1 MSDILTLTLKKYW
14 GFDFFRPLQKD
25 IIKSVLDGHDTL
37 GLMPTGGGKSI
48 TFQVP
53 GMILEGLTL
62 VITPLI
68 SLMKDQVDNLKRHNI
83 RAVYFHAGMT
93 HREATTAWDK
103 LINSKCKFLYV
114 SPERLSSERF
124 CNELKSLNIR
134 LIVIDEAHCISQWG
148 YDFRPS
154 YLNIQKIRKIIP
166 NAPFLA
172 LTATATPE
180 VVTDICNKLN
190 FKDNHK
196 FFKKSFSRPNIQYIV
211 RPTESKLHQI
221 VHILNRVSGS
231 AIVYVRSRKRTKE
244 IAEQLI
250 IQGIS
255 AANYHAG
262 LSFEDKQM
270 RQDSWK
276 NGEIRVIVATNAFG
290 MGIDK
295 PDVRIVIH
303 HDLPPSLEEY
313 YQEAGR
319 AGRDEKHSY
328 AVLLPAEN
336 DKSLLRKRVT
346 ESFPPREVIIKI
358 YDFLSNFLCVYEGE
372 GYNKLYEFN
381 FERFCHTFKLN
392 PTQTMHALK
401 LLTAAQYIEYIEEAE
416 VRSRVMI
423 VCDKEDLYNIKTS
436 HRNIDNVLQAILRL
450 YPGLF
455 ADYVYINEVEI
466 ASRTKLSEQDVYDAL
481 LELTRNGILHYIPR
495 KRTPYIFYPT
505 AREDSKYI
513 IIPKSIYEDRKR
525 IISNRVESM
534 IDYAYNTQNCR
545 VKRMLEYFGE
555 HDANECEKCDVCL
568 SQKQIKRKNNNPDS
582 DTNLITQLLDYIK
595 SKPNGVQHRIIT
607 HYFGSRSNEISEM
620 LQFLCDEKYITFKDG
635 FFYYNNK

>member
-1 MSDILTLTLKKYW
+1 MNNILSLTLKKYW
-14 GFDFFRPLQKD
+14 GFESFRPLQED
-25 IIKSVLDGHDTL
+25 IIKSILDGHDTL

-68 SLMKDQVDNLKRHNI
+68 SLMKDQVDNLKRLNI
-83 RAVYFHAGMT
+83 KAVYFYAGMT
-93 HREATTAWDK
+93 HRETTIAWDK
-103 LINSKCKFLYV
+103 LVNSKCKFLYI
-114 SPERLSSERF
+114 SPERLSSDRF
-124 CNELKSLNIR
+124 CNELKSLNIN

-154 YLNIQKIRKIIP
+154 YLNINKIRKIIP
-166 NAPFLA
+166 NVPFLA

-180 VVTDICNKLN
+180 VVTDICCKLN
-190 FKDNHK
+190 FRDEYNI
-196 FFKKSFSRPNIQYIV
+196 FKKSFSRPNIQYVV
-211 RPTESKLHQI
+211 RPTESKLNQI
-221 VHILNRVSGS
+221 IHILNRVSGS

-255 AANYHAG
+255 ASSYHAG
-262 LSFEDKQM
+262 LSFEEKQI

-276 NGEIRVIVATNAFG
+276 KGEIRVIVATNAFG

-303 HDLPPSLEEY
+303 HDLPSSLEEY

-346 ESFPPREVIIKI
+346 ESFPPRDVITKI

-381 FERFCHTFKLN
+381 FEKFCNTFKLN
-392 PTQTMHALK
+392 PTQTMAALK

-423 VCDKEDLYNIKTS
+423 VCDREDLYNIKTS
-436 HRNIDNVLQAILRL
+436 NQGIDNVLQTILRL

-455 ADYVYINEVEI
+455 ADYVYINEEEI
-466 ASRTKLSEQDVYDAL
+466 ASRTKLSAQDIYNAL

-513 IIPKSIYEDRKR
+513 IIPRSVYEDRKN

-534 IDYAYNTQNCR
+534 IDYAYNSQNCR
-545 VKRMLEYFGE
+545 VQRMLEYFGE
-555 HDANECEKCDVCL
+555 NDSGKCKKCDVCL
-568 SQKQIKRKNNNPDS
+568 SQKQTNQQRKQH
-582 DTNLITQLLDYIK
+582 NLNILTQLLDYIK

-607 HYFGSRSNEISEM
+607 HNFGSHSNEVSEM
-620 LQFLCDEKYITFKDG
+620 LQYLCDEKYITFKDG
-635 FFYYNNK
+635 FFFYNKG